1 LFISLLSDYK
11 PSVTQTVSWVKHLEG
26 LGKKMSKY
34 FKRVK
39 LNYHLRQPFF
49 HKQALWSIL
58 L

>member
-1 LFISLLSDYK
+1 LSDYK